1 MKNIIKELEMRFTRN
16 SNPIYAA
23 KMKKYMRDKFEYLGI
38 SSPLRKELTKDLLNR
53 SNLPPLLEVREIST
67 ELWNKPE
74 REYQYFAQEFL
85 NKYSKQYDAQFIDHF
100 EHLITTKSWWDTVDH
115 ISSNLVG
122 SHLQRFPALM
132 IPTSRKWCLS
142 DNMWLQRASIIFQL
156 KYKFKTN
163 ENVLF
168 EYIKHHSDSSEFF
181 IRKAIGWALREYSK
195 THPQEVIEFVN
206 TNQLSGLSKR
216 EALKKIK

>member
-1 MKNIIKELEMRFTRN
+1 MKNYIKELEMRFIRN
-16 SNPIYAA
+16 SNPLYAA

-38 SSPLRKELTKDLLNR
+38 SSPLRKEITKDLLNT
-53 SNLPPLLEVREIST
+53 SNLPPLLEAREIST

-100 EHLITTKSWWDTVDH
+100 EYLITTKSWWDTADY

-122 SHLQRFPALM
+122 SHFQNFPALM
-132 IPTSRKWCLS
+132 IPTSRKWSLS
-142 DNMWLQRASIIFQL
+142 DNMWLQRTSIIFQL
-156 KYKFKTN
+156 KYKSKTN
-163 ENVLF
+163 ENILF
-168 EYIKHHSDSSEFF
+168 EYIKHHTDSSEFF

-195 THPQEVIEFVN
+195 THPQEVIKFVN
-206 TNQLSGLSKR
+206 SNQLSGLSKR
-216 EALKKIK
+216 EALKRIK